1 MAEIMTMLSKVGTT
15 PVYRP
20 AGAIPAFQL
29 VQSSAW
35 VRRLARV
42 LAWSLMT
49 CILMMA
55 FLPWQQTSRGSGRVI
70 AFVPQERLQTFLSP
84 MEGIVENISDGLV
97 EGSQVKQ
104 GDVILELE
112 PAVANLKSQLE
123 GQLANLKEKLARTVE
138 KTAVYVEQIKGY
150 EEARDSA
157 VKAADELIKSANS
170 ELESEQELV
179 AGYQATQRQ
188 AELNYERQVRLYR
201 AGATSRKEVEKL
213 EKDLQVAK
221 SELQSAL
228 DKVES
233 AKQQVESKKFERQEK
248 LSSAQTKVEEA
259 KAKKQEALGEQQATQ
274 KEISEVSVQ
283 IGELDRQVIKAPRDG
298 TLFRMPMF
306 ERGQAVMAGDPLF
319 TIVPDT
325 DQAAV
330 ELWINGNDVP
340 LVRPGDHVRLQFE
353 GWPAIQV
360 AGWPSV
366 AVGTFGGEVFAVDST
381 DDGTGMFRIQ
391 VQPSTE
397 EGSQNWPEL
406 RQGVRVN
413 GWVML
418 RQVRLGW
425 EIWRQLNGFPASIAE
440 KDDGSG
446 AKDSNGSK
454 LKGVVK

>member
-1 MAEIMTMLSKVGTT
+1 MLMNGETT
-15 PVYRP
+15 PAYRP

-35 VRRLARV
+35 VRRLARILTWAL
-42 LAWSLMT
+42 LAS
-49 CILMMA
+49 ILMMSL
-55 FLPWQQTSRGSGRVI
+55 LPWQQTSRGQGRVI
-70 AFVPQERLQTFLSP
+70 AFVPQERLQTVLSP
-84 MEGIVENISDGLV
+84 VEGIVENITTGLV
-97 EGSQVKQ
+97 EGSRVKQ
-104 GDVILELE
+104 GDVILALE
-112 PAVANLKSQLE
+112 PSVANLRSQLD
-123 GQLANLKEKLARTVE
+123 GQLANLKEKLNRTIE
-138 KTAVYVEQIKGY
+138 KTSVYEEQIKGY

-157 VKAADELIKSANS
+157 VSAADEMVKSAQS
-170 ELESEQELV
+170 ELESEQKLV
-179 AGYQATQRQ
+179 AGYEAKQRQ

-201 AGATSRKEVEKL
+201 AGAISRKELEKL
-213 EKDLQVAK
+213 EKDFEVAK
-221 SELQSAL
+221 SELKSAL

-233 AKQQVESKKFERQEK
+233 AKQKVESKKFEREEK
-248 LSSAQTKVEEA
+248 LSSAQTRVEEA
-259 KAKKQEALGEQQATQ
+259 KAKKQEALGEQQNTQ
-274 KEISEVSVQ
+274 KEISEISVK
-283 IGELDRQVIKAPRDG
+283 IGELERQVIMAPRDG
-298 TLFRMPMF
+298 TLFRMPLF
-306 ERGQAVMAGDPLF
+306 ERGQAVKAGDPLF

-325 DQAAV
+325 DQSAV

-397 EGSQNWPEL
+397 VGSQQWPEL

-425 EIWRQLNGFPASIAE
+425 EIWRQLNGFPASIANPE
-440 KDDGSG
+440 NEPFAKGSSKD
-446 AKDSNGSK
+446 
-454 LKGVVK
+454 